1 MSGTSS
7 FSRAFA
13 AGLSSALLAFSRAR
27 YSSVELSAPTEAADD
42 FCLWHRLASSSIS
55 PLASADCISASDARD
70 VCKYLC
76 VNLAMLRSNLV
87 KRKVDP
93 YVIEADE
100 TALHSGKTFSLQ
112 VRFKQG
118 IDQPMAKK
126 IIKLTKDAK
135 MKVQTAIQ
143 CDKIRVTGK
152 KRDDLQAVMALIRG
166 ADLGQPF
173 QFDNFRD

>member
-1 MSGTSS
+1 MPS
-7 FSRAFA
+7 FDIVSEVEQEEIRNA
-13 AGLSSALLAFSRAR
+13 AENTQREIATRFDFRGVDAKVEFKDGEVTLS
-27 YSSVELSAPTEAADD
+27 TEAD
-42 FCLWHRLASSSIS
+42 FQCQQLL
-55 PLASADCISASDARD
+55 D
-70 VCKYLC
+70 
-76 VNLAMLRSNLV
+76 MLRSNLV